1 MKIYGN
7 SGGICAGKALV
18 TSHQQG
24 IRQVSALKNLKVIDL
39 SRHAPGPY
47 ATMLMADLGAD
58 VICVEQP
65 SGQGRRVDAEIGV
78 GRKARLHNPVGRNK
92 RSIALDLK
100 NEKMREICLRLIAGA
115 DIVVEGFRPGVA
127 KRLGI
132 DYDSV
137 RTINREV
144 IYCSISGYGQD
155 GPYRDFV
162 GHDLNYISI
171 AGIMGLTG
179 NHNGAPVIPPNIMGD
194 YAGGGLFAAFS
205 ILAAVI
211 SRTHT
216 GQGQYIDMAMSDG
229 ALSLANLA
237 VCDYLS
243 SGVPPRPGEYFLLGS
258 LPCYNVYLCADGKW
272 LSLACMEPW
281 FWKKLC
287 ERLECPQ
294 FIHEQFNEASFAAMF
309 DHLRAQFRRK
319 SRDAWFA
326 ELSQD
331 EICITPVYGI
341 EEAVDD
347 PHNRAR
353 KMFVELE
360 DAEFGKI
367 KQVGIAPKFSATP
380 GEART
385 LAPEPGQHTA
395 EILREMGCAEAEIA
409 QLCG

>member
-1 MKIYGN
+1 MNAYGDP
-7 SGGICAGKALV
+7 GGARAGS
-18 TSHQQG
+18 TRSFGHQQG
-24 IRQVSALKNLKVIDL
+24 SQELSALRNLRVIDL

-65 SGQGRRVDAEIGV
+65 SGQGRRVDAELGV

-100 NEKMREICLRLIAGA
+100 DGAMRDVCLRLIEGA
-115 DIVVEGFRPGVA
+115 DIMVEGFRPGVA
-127 KRLGI
+127 RRLGL
-132 DYDSV
+132 DYESV
-137 RTINREV
+137 REVNPEV
-144 IYCSISGYGQD
+144 IYCSVSGYGQD

-179 NHNGAPVIPPNIMGD
+179 YRNGPPVIPPNIMGD

-205 ILAAVI
+205 ILAAVV
-211 SRTHT
+211 SRIHT
-216 GQGQYIDMAMSDG
+216 GKGQYIDMAMSDG

-243 SGVPPRPGEYFLLGS
+243 SGIPPRPGEYFLLGS
-258 LPCYNVYLCADGKW
+258 LPCYNVYQTADGKW
-272 LSLACMEPW
+272 LSIACMEPW

-287 ERLECPQ
+287 ERLDCPQ
-294 FIHEQFNEASFAAMF
+294 FTADQFNEASFDGIF
-309 DHLRAQFRRK
+309 VHLRETFRRK

-331 EICITPVYGI
+331 EICVTPVYGI
-341 EEAVDD
+341 EEAIDD

-360 DAEFGKI
+360 DAEFGTI

-395 EILREMGCAEAEIA
+395 EILREIGCAEAEIA
-409 QLCG
+409 QLLG